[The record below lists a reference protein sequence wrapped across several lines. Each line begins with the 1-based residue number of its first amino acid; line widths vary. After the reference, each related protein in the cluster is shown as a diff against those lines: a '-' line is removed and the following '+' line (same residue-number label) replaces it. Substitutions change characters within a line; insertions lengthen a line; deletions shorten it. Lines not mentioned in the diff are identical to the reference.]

1 MRLAEENDPNLELFR
16 RKVQYYCR
24 MVGKTQQALAD
35 CLGYRGSSLSQKLS
49 GGGKSIL
56 THVDVKQIVKVLAEW
71 QAIYHKEEALELL
84 QLRSLSSRAFTLEEW
99 SSQPLANLET
109 NFDLKL
115 PYSPTKAKLVE
126 GTMQPLHQALTNSPN
141 NLISFDQ
148 SNLPDTTKSI

>member
-1 MRLAEENDPNLELFR
+1 MRLAEENDQNLELFR

-49 GGGKSIL
+49 GSGKSIL
-56 THVDVKQIVKVLAEW
+56 THVDVKQIVKVLADW
-71 QAIYHKEEALELL
+71 QTIYHKEEALELL
-84 QLRSLSSRAFTLEEW
+84 QLRNLSSRAFTVEEW

-109 NFDLKL
+109 NFDFKL
-115 PYSPTKAKLVE
+115 PYSPTKTKLAE
-126 GTMQPLHQALTNSPN
+126 GTTQPSRQVITNSQN

-148 SNLPDTTKSI
+148 SNFAGHS